1 MTHVIQSHP
10 AVDYVQGNGVYSTGD
25 YFALPFETARYGT
38 MYHKF
43 RCGTIAGLAAQ
54 DGEDVDAA
62 IAECKQ
68 KMVDFPYMGHKMAW
82 ANGTGSSITA
92 EARAKVVVP
101 AQAWDD
107 VIELD
112 GVRYTLVPAANQNV
126 DLVEVV

>member
-62 IAECKQ
+62 IRPLLAAAR
-68 KMVDFPYMGHKMAW
+68 PRTTMADI
-82 ANGTGSSITA
+82 N
-92 EARAKVVVP
+92 
-101 AQAWDD
+101 
-107 VIELD
+107 
-112 GVRYTLVPAANQNV
+112 
-126 DLVEVV
+126 